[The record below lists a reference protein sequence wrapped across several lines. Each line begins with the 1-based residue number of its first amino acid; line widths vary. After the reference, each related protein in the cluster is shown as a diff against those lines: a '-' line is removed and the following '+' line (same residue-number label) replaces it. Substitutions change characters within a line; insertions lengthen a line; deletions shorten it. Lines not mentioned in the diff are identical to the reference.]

1 MMAIEEELNARLD
14 ALAPLPNDAKN
25 FHVVQVSLCSPQ
37 FRGTTFSSM
46 GVSMNTQNSNN
57 RDQY

>member
-1 MMAIEEELNARLD
+1 MAIEEELNTKLD
-14 ALAPLPNDAKN
+14 ASAPLPNDAN
-25 FHVVQVSLCSPQ
+25 FFHVVQVSLCSPQ

-46 GVSMNTQNSNN
+46 GVNMNTQNSSS

>member
-1 MMAIEEELNARLD
+1 MKIEKELNARLD
-14 ALAPLPNDAKN
+14 ASTPLPNDAKK

-37 FRGTTFSSM
+37 FRGTTFLSM
-46 GVSMNTQNSNN
+46 GVTMNTQNSNS

>member
-1 MMAIEEELNARLD
+1 MVIEQELNARLD
-14 ALAPLPNDAKN
+14 ASTPLPNDAN
-25 FHVVQVSLCSPQ
+25 FFHVVQVSLCSFQ

-46 GVSMNTQNSNN
+46 GVSMNTQNSSS